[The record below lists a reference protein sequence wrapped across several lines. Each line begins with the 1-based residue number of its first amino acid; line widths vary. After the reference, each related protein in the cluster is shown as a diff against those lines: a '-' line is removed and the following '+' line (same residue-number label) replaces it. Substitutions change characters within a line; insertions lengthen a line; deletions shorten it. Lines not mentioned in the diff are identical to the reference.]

1 MPYLV
6 HYIRVYSWDTRLYYL
21 QIRVRKSPPW
31 PPFFFFNPFSPFFR
45 ILIPKESH
53 FGSRSLGN
61 NSRGLKTLLPI
72 QYNWCPLSTGKTNI
86 LSFLLHRY
94 FCYSC
99 SLSLTWLWVQ
109 HSHRSEHCLPVP
121 QHVSPLQRKSPGRK
135 LGREKL
141 GKALLGRTIQTPEP
155 ATVKWNMSR
164 YISGQKT
171 SQVSMIPD
179 LQVWISEPCQQASHS
194 LHKEL
199 KDMTVISNNC
209 LWVWTS
215 EP

>member
-1 MPYLV
+1 MSILLRHKTV
-6 HYIRVYSWDTRLYYL
+6 LSYSSEW
-21 QIRVRKSPPW
+21 RKSPPR
-31 PPFFFFNPFSPFFR
+31 PPFFFFFFFFNPFSPFFR
-45 ILIPKESH
+45 VLTPKELH

-61 NSRGLKTLLPI
+61 NSRGLKTLLPS

-86 LSFLLHRY
+86 LSPSF
-94 FCYSC
+94 STSI
-99 SLSLTWLWVQ
+99 SLTLISFSATWLWVQ
-109 HSHRSEHCLPVP
+109 YSHRSEHCLPVF
-121 QHVSPLQRKSPGRK
+121 QQVSPLQTKSPGRK

-141 GKALLGRTIQTPEP
+141 GKAVLGRTIQTPEP
-155 ATVKWNMSR
+155 ATVKWNISC

-199 KDMTVISNNC
+199 KDITVISNNC
-209 LWVWTS
+209 LWVWTG